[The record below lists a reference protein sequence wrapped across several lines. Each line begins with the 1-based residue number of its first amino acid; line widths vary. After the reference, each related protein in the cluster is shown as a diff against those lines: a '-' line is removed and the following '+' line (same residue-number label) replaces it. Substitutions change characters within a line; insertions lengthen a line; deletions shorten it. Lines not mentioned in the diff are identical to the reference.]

1 MALRH
6 FCGSTGELQEAQR
19 LATLCSEQT
28 QDSSLYNSHTCQP
41 LRNMACKVL
50 WRVNSQ
56 MIGALL
62 DEANYSETLT
72 LLRTIK
78 AMAIESRS
86 PQSVCL
92 LMNVGDDFLCRYV
105 D

>member
-1 MALRH
+1 
-6 FCGSTGELQEAQR
+6 
-19 LATLCSEQT
+19 
-28 QDSSLYNSHTCQP
+28 
-41 LRNMACKVL
+41 
-50 WRVNSQ
+50 

-72 LLRTIK
+72 LLRTVK

-92 LMNVGDDFLCRYV
+92 LLNVDDVYEHCNVLWVPLKDKYS
-105 D
+105 

>member
-1 MALRH
+1 
-6 FCGSTGELQEAQR
+6 
-19 LATLCSEQT
+19 
-28 QDSSLYNSHTCQP
+28 
-41 LRNMACKVL
+41 
-50 WRVNSQ
+50 